1 MGRAKIKK
9 KSTFIDMTAMSDV
22 TVLLLTFFMLT
33 STFVK
38 KEPVQVTTPASVSE
52 IKIPETNILQILVD
66 PDGKVFMSLDKQSDL
81 REVLE
86 AMGQEYGVT
95 FTPEET
101 KKFSLA
107 STFGVPMKSMKK
119 YLDLPQDQQDAVLK
133 NEGIPTDSIDNQFKA
148 WVRNARATNKDLR
161 IAIKA
166 DANTP
171 YSVIK
176 NVMNSLQDL
185 RENRYN
191 LITSLKTTSEEK
203 GNIMA
208 EIQESGNKKK
218 GGKNKQ
224 KKMTVRVDFTPM
236 VDMNMLLITFFMLC
250 TSLSKPQTMEISMPS
265 NDKNV
270 TEEQQSKVKASQ
282 AITLLLGGDNKL
294 YYYDGEPNYKD
305 YSSLKETTYQADGL
319 RAMLLQRNRAAVN
332 EVNELKQQK
341 LDLKISEE
349 EFTKKL
355 GEIKSG
361 KDTPT
366 VIIKATD
373 DASYMNLID
382 ALDEMQICNI
392 GKYVI
397 TDIAEADE
405 FLIKNY
411 DSKGELSQNIA
422 E

>member
-1 MGRAKIKK
+1 MERER
-9 KSTFIDMTAMSDV
+9 IDD
-22 TVLLLTFFMLT
+22 LGINGYQIIQ
-33 STFVK
+33 
-38 KEPVQVTTPASVSE
+38 KEQ
-52 IKIPETNILQILVD
+52 
-66 PDGKVFMSLDKQSDL
+66 GFC
-81 REVLE
+81 
-86 AMGQEYGVT
+86 
-95 FTPEET
+95 
-101 KKFSLA
+101 
-107 STFGVPMKSMKK
+107 FGM
-119 YLDLPQDQQDAVLK
+119 DAVLLS
-133 NEGIPTDSIDNQFKA
+133 DFAQ
-148 WVRNARATNKDLR
+148 V
-161 IAIKA
+161 
-166 DANTP
+166 
-171 YSVIK
+171 
-176 NVMNSLQDL
+176 
-185 RENRYN
+185 
-191 LITSLKTTSEEK
+191 
-203 GNIMA
+203 
-208 EIQESGNKKK
+208 KK

-265 NDKNV
+265 NDKNI
-270 TEEQQSKVKASQ
+270 TEEQQTKVKASQ
-282 AITLLLGGDNKL
+282 AITLLLGDSDKL

-305 YSSLKETTYQADGL
+305 YSSLKETTYKADGL

-341 LDLKISEE
+341 LNLKISEE

-366 VIIKATD
+366 VIINATD
-373 DASYMNLID
+373 DASYKNLID

-411 DSKGELSQNIA
+411 DSKGELSQNLA